1 MLQGNDSLL
10 YKCFKARYF
19 PRSSFLDAKESPGC
33 SYVWRSLMA
42 ALLILRSGYYW
53 RVGNGS
59 SISVVWDRWIPNHPT
74 NKIIHPRHELVGD
87 LAVSKLIDS
96 KLHAWRSD
104 MIMTMFHK
112 EDVEA
117 ICRIPLSRRS
127 IPDSIIWLHN
137 KNGKFSVKSAYKLA
151 RRTQFHGDRAEA
163 SSGCARKK
171 FGQFC
176 GSLKFQIKLKYLGG
190 ELARIYYQHTTIC
203 HIGGS

>member
-1 MLQGNDSLL
+1 MLQGDDSLL

-19 PRSSFLDAKESPGC
+19 PRSSFLDAKESPSC
-33 SYVWRSLMA
+33 SYVWRSLMV
-42 ALLILRSGYYW
+42 ALPILRLGYYW
-53 RVGNGS
+53 KVGNGS

-104 MIMTMFHK
+104 MIMAMFHK
-112 EDVEA
+112 EDAEA

-151 RRTQFHGDRAEA
+151 RQTQFHGDRPRLQVAVLGKNLASFVEA
-163 SSGCARKK
+163 
-171 FGQFC
+171 
-176 GSLKFQIKLKYLGG
+176 
-190 ELARIYYQHTTIC
+190 
-203 HIGGS
+203 